1 MFIISSQSST
11 FEISCNLVVNY
22 TSVKQILKNLMTIL
36 ETKCANVAHF
46 TKAKSDILR
55 CEVIG
60 FET

>member
-1 MFIISSQSST
+1 MFITSSQSST
-11 FEISCNLVVNY
+11 FEISCNFSYQLYISKTN
-22 TSVKQILKNLMTIL
+22 LKKFITIL

-55 CEVIG
+55 YKVIG